1 MKTCHARYQSED
13 CEDFS
18 SLLDWFPIMFFFKR
32 IQETKLFISGTL
44 LMALLGRKETSHVGW
59 TLFKAAT
66 PRQGASLCSGFTFE
80 AEETPPQIDVIAEK
94 GKETA

>member
-1 MKTCHARYQSED
+1 
-13 CEDFS
+13 
-18 SLLDWFPIMFFFKR
+18 
-32 IQETKLFISGTL
+32 
-44 LMALLGRKETSHVGW
+44 MALLCRKETFHVGW
-59 TLFKAAT
+59 TWFKAAT